1 MLGIELSVGLI
12 LVLWGADLLITSSIA
27 IGKKFNVSELLIG
40 ILVIGFGTSLSEL
53 FVSID
58 AVLKDASELTLGN
71 IIGSNIAN
79 ILLVL
84 GVCGL
89 YTKIIIPKVS
99 KSDNLYH
106 LFISLL
112 FLFVCFFLKLNIF
125 WGILFIVLFIFY
137 LYKIIKLSK
146 YENSENT
153 KLDDGFITRKVF
165 SKPISIG
172 IPVILLSIIITLY
185 GADLTVISAIEISRI
200 FNVSESIVGLT
211 LIAFG
216 TSLPEIAAGI
226 ASVRKRKF
234 ELIVGNIMGSNLYN
248 ILLIIGTSSLFKQFK
263 YQLENIYYDLI
274 FMNLCVFLFT
284 IFVYKKI
291 SINIVVSLIFLVVY
305 AIYIFYLFQ
314 KIF

>member
-1 MLGIELSVGLI
+1 MLGIELSIGLI

-79 ILLVL
+79 IFLVL

-99 KSDNLYH
+99 ASDNLYH

-112 FLFVCFFLKLNIF
+112 FLFVCFFFKLNVF

-137 LYKIIKLSK
+137 LYKIIRLSK
-146 YENSENT
+146 YENSEST
-153 KLDDGFITRKVF
+153 ELEDGFITRKVF

-172 IPVILLSIIITLY
+172 IPVILLSIIVTLY
-185 GADLTVISAIEISRI
+185 GADLTVLSAIEISRI

-274 FMNLCVFLFT
+274 FMNLCVILFT

-291 SINIVVSLIFLVVY
+291 SINIIMSLIFLVVY
-305 AIYIFYLFQ
+305 AIYIFYVFQ
-314 KIF
+314 KVF

>member
-1 MLGIELSVGLI
+1 MLGIELSIGLI

-79 ILLVL
+79 ILLVI

-89 YTKIIIPKVS
+89 FTKLIIPKVS

-112 FLFVCFFLKLNIF
+112 FLFVCFFLKLNVF

>member
-112 FLFVCFFLKLNIF
+112 FLFVCFFLKLNVF

-284 IFVYKKI
+284 ILVYKKI